1 MNENSLDD
9 LIPKDRQPKER
20 LLLLGAEML
29 TDLELISLLLAKG
42 SEDKNSMELAGEL
55 LNEAGS
61 LRELRMMSLEEMSQ
75 IKGISADKGAR
86 VLAGLELGKRASL
99 EDKRFMP
106 LINSTQDVLE
116 LMADEMRSLENETVK
131 LLLLNSKHRLIHIT
145 TISLGGVNYSS
156 AHPREVY
163 KVAVKFAASG
173 LILVH
178 NHPSGDFLP
187 SEQDITITR
196 RLVEAGEIMGIPL
209 LDHIIIAET
218 GYYSFSEENI
228 IKY

>member
-29 TDLELISLLLAKG
+29 TDLELISLLLAQG
-42 SEDKNSMELAGEL
+42 SEDKNVLELSGEL

-116 LMADEMRSLENETVK
+116 LMADEMR
-131 LLLLNSKHRLIHIT
+131 
-145 TISLGGVNYSS
+145 
-156 AHPREVY
+156 
-163 KVAVKFAASG
+163 
-173 LILVH
+173 
-178 NHPSGDFLP
+178 
-187 SEQDITITR
+187 
-196 RLVEAGEIMGIPL
+196 
-209 LDHIIIAET
+209 
-218 GYYSFSEENI
+218 
-228 IKY
+228 

>member
-106 LINSTQDVLE
+106 LINSTLDVLE

-163 KVAVKFAASG
+163 KAAVKFASSG

>member
-163 KVAVKFAASG
+163 KAAVKFAASG

>member
-1 MNENSLDD
+1 MSKNSLDD
-9 LIPKDRQPKER
+9 LIPKSRQPKER
-20 LLLLGAEML
+20 LMLLGADML
-29 TDLELISLLLAKG
+29 TDLELISILLDSG
-42 SEDKNSMELAGEL
+42 SDDKNVMELAGTL

-61 LRELRMMSLEEMSQ
+61 LRALRMMSLGEISL
-75 IKGISADKGAR
+75 IKGINADKGAR

-106 LINSTQDVLE
+106 QVASAQDVLE
-116 LMADEMRSLENETVK
+116 LLADEMRSLDNENVK
-131 LLLLNSKHRLIHIT
+131 LLLLNSKHRLIHIAN
-145 TISLGGVNYSS
+145 ISVGGVNYSS

-178 NHPSGDFLP
+178 NHPSGDFFP
-187 SEQDITITR
+187 SEQDISITR
-196 RLVEAGEIMGIPL
+196 RLVQAGEIMGIPL

>member
-163 KVAVKFAASG
+163 KAAVKFASSG

>member
-29 TDLELISLLLAKG
+29 TDLELISLLLAQG
-42 SEDKNSMELAGEL
+42 SEDKNVLELSGEL

-163 KVAVKFAASG
+163 KAAVKFASSG

-187 SEQDITITR
+187 SEKDITITR